1 MPEPTKRFQCRHIFT
16 DGRRCGSPCLRKPEG
31 HEDFCYY
38 HHTSRRPAP
47 CIGRSRRRSTTFTL
61 PLLEDRSA
69 VQHSISQ
76 VLQKLAQNELDPR
89 RAGLLLYGLQIA
101 SINLPPQ
108 KRAEPE
114 KEATTVEEIT
124 TDPAHG
130 TLAVD
135 AELVVP
141 EEKKGTATLLLEKFE
156 RQDALKA
163 AQRILLEESANSV
176 PTIRAV
182 ADPGHRKST
191 ANPKHCKTL
200 RTKVRPVGSA
210 TIELLLRRPSQLA
223 CSRRESNPDQKYQH
237 PPSHNNRGRLA
248 HALARDDGRADHQ
261 QRQRPQPEDVDR
273 REQ

>member
-38 HHTSRRPAP
+38 HHTSRRPAHI
-47 CIGRSRRRSTTFTL
+47 IGRSRRRTTTFTL

-108 KRAEPE
+108 KRLEPA
-114 KEATTVEEIT
+114 KDEATVDEIT
-124 TDPAHG
+124 TDPSHG

-135 AELVVP
+135 SELVPPPQEKNSAREVLEDWYRREALR
-141 EEKKGTATLLLEKFE
+141 EE
-156 RQDALKA
+156 LKA
-163 AQRILLEESANSV
+163 ANTLPSIQ
-176 PTIRAV
+176 AV
-182 ADPGHRKST
+182 AESQHPKST
-191 ANPKHCKTL
+191 ANPKPCKTL
-200 RTKVRPVGSA
+200 RTKVPHPVIRA
-210 TIELLLRRPSQLA
+210 IQLA
-223 CSRRESNPDQKYQH
+223 PRLRKLRTCCDAHGTQDVVPESHHCAVKAI
-237 PPSHNNRGRLA
+237 SCRGHR
-248 HALARDDGRADHQ
+248 
-261 QRQRPQPEDVDR
+261 
-273 REQ
+273 